1 MNCPGM
7 SKQQGEQL
15 LMIVNRI
22 ASDRLDPKLV
32 MDKLDQIR
40 AGVTNIQ
47 GRRKYG
53 PGSLWQ

>member
-1 MNCPGM
+1 M